1 MRSERRTAAPP
12 PPAPLPAIEPRPAQ
26 PYPAAAP
33 SPSPLAWQEGVQYPM
48 SADEVWLHNL
58 IIEVDRARK
67 HKSKHVTT
75 ARNHLRRHEQAVA
88 AHDALL
94 RDAHPPPVGP
104 EAEVFE
110 EASQGEGEHEGEE
123 ADEDEDEA
131 DGMAWGWEDSAAEFG

>member
-1 MRSERRTAAPP
+1 
-12 PPAPLPAIEPRPAQ
+12 
-26 PYPAAAP
+26 
-33 SPSPLAWQEGVQYPM
+33 M

-67 HKSKHVTT
+67 HESKHVTT

-104 EAEVFE
+104 EAEANAFE
-110 EASQGEGEHEGEE
+110 EASQGGGEHEGEE
-123 ADEDEDEA
+123 ADEDEEEA
-131 DGMAWGWEDSAAEFG
+131 GGMAWENSAAEFG

>member
-1 MRSERRTAAPP
+1 MPPVEKGAPHRRPS
-12 PPAPLPAIEPRPAQ
+12 PPALLPAIEPPPAQ

-48 SADEVWLHNL
+48 SADEVWLHKL

-67 HKSKHVTT
+67 HESRHVTT

-88 AHDALL
+88 AHDAFL

-104 EAEVFE
+104 EEFE
-110 EASQGEGEHEGEE
+110 EASEGEGEE
-123 ADEDEDEA
+123 ADEDEELVEDEL
-131 DGMAWGWEDSAAEFG
+131 DGMPWEDAAAEDG